1 MNLTRFSFLHSVISK
16 IRRFDRVIAIDTSYF
31 RLVDLYIAILFLF
44 LCFFSHD
51 YSEFFLF
58 KYS

>member
-44 LCFFSHD
+44 LCFFA
-51 YSEFFLF
+51 
-58 KYS
+58 